1 MVSFLSRDDG
11 SISYQRKVNS
21 WIRNKIGLEFI
32 KISIKSKRSSDGG
45 YNLTDQSVKIGVC
58 GPLNVQVPA
67 TDVIDGLVVHHEGTI
82 RMLKCGVSAESRVIR
97 LNYSS
102 GNLGS
107 RIDAEFQFSLLS
119 IVHRKS
125 LHKQR
130 SKSRSSSSSK
140 RMEDQESL
148 KSSTLIRKLS
158 DSVKNKINY
167 FFTNSIVTSSIVVSS
182 ILLSSN

>member
-1 MVSFLSRDDG
+1 
-11 SISYQRKVNS
+11 
-21 WIRNKIGLEFI
+21 
-32 KISIKSKRSSDGG
+32 
-45 YNLTDQSVKIGVC
+45 
-58 GPLNVQVPA
+58 
-67 TDVIDGLVVHHEGTI
+67 
-82 RMLKCGVSAESRVIR
+82 MLKCGVSAESRVIR

-119 IVHRKS
+119 IVYRKS

-148 KSSTLIRKLS
+148 KTSTLIRKS
-158 DSVKNKINY
+158 SNSVKNKINY
-167 FFTNSIVTSSIVVSS
+167 FFTDSIVTSSIVVSS
-182 ILLSSN
+182 ILLSSNQLFRMKQLSVSSSSYLIYNCGFKVDKHSSGNMFSSSGFRE